1 MADVKGEPTMT
12 PASTQ
17 IRLRARPS
25 GAPRLDDF
33 EVVRV
38 DVTAPGPGEVLVKT
52 LWLSLDPYMRG
63 RMNDGPSYARPVG
76 LGEVMPGEVVGRI
89 EASAADGLAPG
100 ALVRA
105 ASGWQTHAVHRAD
118 AVTLLPELGV
128 PPQAHL
134 GVLGMPGLTA
144 YAGLTAL
151 GRPAPGETLVV
162 AAATGPVGSLAGQ
175 LAKRR
180 GLRAVGIAGGA
191 EKAGWLAEVFGF
203 DAGLDH
209 RAAGFADALAAA
221 CPDGIDIYVE
231 LVGGHVLLAVRPLL
245 NTHARVPVIGT
256 VAHYNAATPPAG
268 PDELPFFM
276 REVLVKRLAVQGLI
290 VWDYAHLRARFLD
303 EVAPLVRSG
312 EIRYLEDVVDGL
324 DAAPA
329 AFIGM
334 LEGRNRGKLLV
345 RVAADA

>member
-1 MADVKGEPTMT
+1 MT
-12 PASTQ
+12 PACTQ
-17 IRLRARPS
+17 IRLRDRPR

-33 EVVRV
+33 EMARV
-38 DVTAPGPGEVLVKT
+38 DVPDPDAGEVRVKT

-63 RMNDGPSYARPVG
+63 RMNDGPSYARPVA
-76 LGEVMPGEVVGRI
+76 LGEVMTGEVIGRI
-89 EASAADGLAPG
+89 EASRADGLEPG
-100 ALVRA
+100 TLVRA
-105 ASGWQTHAVHRAD
+105 PSGWQTHALHAAD
-118 AVTLLPELGV
+118 AVTPLADLGV

-144 YAGLTAL
+144 YAGLVEL
-151 GRPAPGETLVV
+151 GRPQPGETLVV

-175 LAKRR
+175 LARRR
-180 GLRAVGIAGGA
+180 GLRAVGVAGGA
-191 EKAGWLAEVFGF
+191 EKAGWLTEVFGF

-209 RAAGFADALAAA
+209 RADTFADALAAA
-221 CPDGIDIYVE
+221 CPDGVDIYVE
-231 LVGGHVLLAVRPLL
+231 LVGGHVLAAVRPLL
-245 NTHARVPVIGT
+245 NTHARMPVIGT
-256 VAHYNAATPPAG
+256 VAHYNTATPPAG
-268 PDELPFFM
+268 PDHLPLFM
-276 REVLVKRLAVQGLI
+276 REVLVKRLRVEGLI
-290 VWDYAHLRARFLD
+290 VWDYAHLRGCFVD
-303 EVAPLVRSG
+303 EVAPLVHSG

>member
-1 MADVKGEPTMT
+1 MT

-33 EVVRV
+33 EVARV

-63 RMNDGPSYARPVG
+63 RMNDGPSYARPIA
-76 LGEVMPGEVVGRI
+76 LGDVMTGEVVGRV
-89 EASAADGLAPG
+89 EASAAGLAVG
-100 ALVRA
+100 TLVRA
-105 ASGWQTHAVHRAD
+105 PSGWQTHAVHPAD
-118 AVTLLPELGV
+118 AVTPLPELGV
-128 PPQAHL
+128 PPRAHL

-144 YAGLTAL
+144 YAGLMEL
-151 GRPAPGETLVV
+151 GRPQPGETLVV
-162 AAATGPVGSLAGQ
+162 AAATGPVGSLTGQ
-175 LAKRR
+175 LAKRH
-180 GLRAVGIAGGA
+180 GLRAVGIAGGG
-191 EKAGWLAEVFGF
+191 EKAGRLTEVFGF
-203 DAGLDH
+203 DVGLDH
-209 RAAGFADALAAA
+209 RADGFAHALGAA
-221 CPDGIDIYVE
+221 CPDGVDVYVE
-231 LVGGHVLLAVRPLL
+231 LVGGHVLAAVRPLL
-245 NTHARVPVIGT
+245 NTHARMPVIGT
-256 VAHYNAATPPAG
+256 VAHYNAAAAPQGA
-268 PDELPFFM
+268 DQLPLFV
-276 REVLVKRLAVQGLI
+276 REVLVKRLTVRGLI
-290 VWDYAHLRARFLD
+290 VWDYAHLRGRFLD